1 MKYIKNFNEELDP
14 KTYRSA
20 AHKLRKYNK
29 DNKSK
34 DLLDWADKK
43 EFGYYNMNFVNDQTI
58 IAKEST
64 FTNPKLIGIYYGGT
78 TPNGVRDINTNLLN
92 VNDEKSESLANKL
105 VNDWKD
111 GINCLSIS
119 LEFGLQATNEV
130 KNKHGH
136 LSNPS
141 KETGRWNLGQSV
153 PMFSIE
159 LELSNFYEGLEEWD
173 ADVKW
178 DAENNGDEYTPTSLY
193 DFYRDSVG
201 ESLTLQRPNDKY
213 YYGLFSD
220 RGSAS
225 KFIKFLRKTID
236 NPDDNKVKDKIMD
249 ILSIVGGETE
259 DLERIL
265 EKFSKIRVHGLY
277 DNEVTSRNDLSR
289 KWFNNIIT

>member
-29 DNKSK
+29 DKKSK

-78 TPNGVRDINTNLLN
+78 TPNGVRDINTNLLS
-92 VNDEKSESLANKL
+92 VNDEKSETLANKL

-119 LEFGLQATNEV
+119 LEFGLQATNEI
-130 KNKHGH
+130 KDKHGQ
-136 LSNPS
+136 LTNPS

-173 ADVKW
+173 ADSKW
-178 DAENNGDEYTPTSLY
+178 DAENNGDEYIPTSLY
-193 DFYRDSVG
+193 DFYRDSVE